1 MATSST
7 KKPFSYCPGGIN
19 FSELKTKSP
28 SMARRL
34 EKHQEHM
41 NTPSQATQQLL
52 PSAPSP
58 VNQQMVNHL
67 FKFCLLFF
75 TPILAA
81 LASTLPTVLSHKQPP
96 KPARRKTNSRKHRKT
111 YNGEATQYQ
120 RPPLLLLRLPN
131 FPTNSSAFSKQ
142 PDDGQLQPL
151 RSRPLHL
158 DPTSNPSPVH
168 AHHPGRPD
176 QPSHLS
182 ATSTRCS
189 PSSTANACHR

>member
-67 FKFCLLFF
+67 FEFCFLFF

-81 LASTLPTVLSHKQPP
+81 LATTLPTVLSHKQPP
-96 KPARRKTNSRKHRKT
+96 KPARRKTNSRKHWET
-111 YNGEATQYQ
+111 NDGEATQHQ

-131 FPTNSSAFSKQ
+131 FPTNSSAFSEQ
-142 PDDGQLQPL
+142 PDDGQLQSL

-176 QPSHLS
+176 QSSHLS
-182 ATSTRCS
+182 PTSTRCS
-189 PSSTANACHR
+189 PTSTGNACHR

>member
-67 FKFCLLFF
+67 FEFCLLFF

-81 LASTLPTVLSHKQPP
+81 LATTLPTVLSHKQPP
-96 KPARRKTNSRKHRKT
+96 KPTRRKTNSRKHWET
-111 YNGEATQYQ
+111 NDGEATQYQ

-131 FPTNSSAFSKQ
+131 FPTNSSAFPKQ

-151 RSRPLHL
+151 RGINL
-158 DPTSNPSPVH
+158 DPKIYHS
-168 AHHPGRPD
+168 
-176 QPSHLS
+176 
-182 ATSTRCS
+182 
-189 PSSTANACHR
+189 

>member
-67 FKFCLLFF
+67 FEFCFCLFVFHSNFSSPRYHPPNDPLTQAACQTRKEENQQREPAGNQQWGGNGVSATSSPPPA
-75 TPILAA
+75 TPKL
-81 LASTLPTVLSHKQPP
+81 HH
-96 KPARRKTNSRKHRKT
+96 NF
-111 YNGEATQYQ
+111 
-120 RPPLLLLRLPN
+120 LRLPQ
-131 FPTNSSAFSKQ
+131 T
-142 PDDGQLQPL
+142 
-151 RSRPLHL
+151 
-158 DPTSNPSPVH
+158 
-168 AHHPGRPD
+168 
-176 QPSHLS
+176 
-182 ATSTRCS
+182 TR
-189 PSSTANACHR
+189 

>member
-67 FKFCLLFF
+67 FEFCLFF
-75 TPILAA
+75 FHSNFSSPRFHPPNGPLTQAA
-81 LASTLPTVLSHKQPP
+81 SQTHKEENQQQE
-96 KPARRKTNSRKHRKT
+96 PAGNQQWGG
-111 YNGEATQYQ
+111 NA
-120 RPPLLLLRLPN
+120 
-131 FPTNSSAFSKQ
+131 
-142 PDDGQLQPL
+142 
-151 RSRPLHL
+151 
-158 DPTSNPSPVH
+158 V
-168 AHHPGRPD
+168 
-176 QPSHLS
+176 S
-182 ATSTRCS
+182 ATSSPPPATPKLPHKFLHLLQTTR
-189 PSSTANACHR
+189 